1 MGWEAVRLPA
11 ACAVSTLLRVSVL
24 VGRSIVTIVVP
35 AGMPVATVSRPE
47 EAAVRGALR
56 FTRLP
61 GPILWIVVPAAMPRP
76 VTVWPGARLFV
87 LPTVTKETTAPAAEE
102 LLMGLTM
109 GIVPIVWPGDR
120 LVTLPRVS
128 VAVPAAPAPIG
139 RMKKSPDPTD
149 AVGSMPLTGEPALR
163 PATLARLIVLAPAA
177 PHGRVMLALTVGV
190 VCR

>member
-11 ACAVSTLLRVSVL
+11 ACAVSALLRVSVF
-24 VGRSIVTIVVP
+24 VPRSTATIVVP
-35 AGMPVATVSRPE
+35 AGIPVATVSRPE

-56 FTRLP
+56 FTWLP
-61 GPILWIVVPAAMPRP
+61 AMLWIVVPAAMPSP

-109 GIVPIVWPGDR
+109 GIVPITCPGDR

-163 PATLARLIVLAPAA
+163 PATLARLTVLAPAA
-177 PHGRVMLALTVGV
+177 PHGRVMVALTVGV

>member
-1 MGWEAVRLPA
+1 M
-11 ACAVSTLLRVSVL
+11 STLLRVSVF
-24 VGRSIVTIVVP
+24 VARSIVTIVVP

-61 GPILWIVVPAAMPRP
+61 TTLWIVVPAAMPRP

-120 LVTLPRVS
+120 LVTSARVI
-128 VAVPAAPAPIG
+128 VLVRAAPAPIG